1 MRYQRAVFAA
11 GIAVGF
17 IAGSKAGRK
26 PYDMMAKSARKA
38 VQSPP
43 AQRTFKAA
51 SDKATNMKKAAA
63 AKVGDLCK
71 SATSGVSKAIGSGAR
86 KARDKAR
93 DTARRPARH
102 RVASMNTPT
111 VDTPSMNGN
120 GHTAHDYHD

>member
-26 PYDMMAKSARKA
+26 PYDAMVKSARKA
-38 VQSPP
+38 MQSPP

-51 SDKATNMKKAAA
+51 SDKATAMRQAAVSKA
-63 AKVGDLCK
+63 GEMSK
-71 SATSGVSKAIGSGAR
+71 SAASGVSKAVGSGAR

-93 DTARRPARH
+93 STAFKPSRH
-102 RVASMNTPT
+102 RAPSMNTPT
-111 VDTPSMNGN
+111 VDAPSMNGN
-120 GHTAHDYHD
+120 SHSAHDYHD